1 MAVSA
6 GAIKAGRAY
15 VEVSLHD
22 RLAKGLKA
30 AQARLEAFG
39 SAVRNVGLGLA
50 GVGTAALAALGSTAW
65 SFASMGDAL
74 DDMAKRTGFSVE
86 ALSTLQFAA
95 GRSGTSL
102 EDLEKG
108 VRRMQGTLLDAEQGL
123 STAKRALAELGLK
136 WEDLKGLKPEEQF
149 ERIASGLAGVQDAS
163 RRAAIAQDLFGRSGT
178 ALVPMLRDLPEL
190 KKEAERLGLVIGG
203 PAAAAAAELQ
213 DRLEDLWAVL
223 KRTVFELGSALAP
236 VLLDILKPLTDLA
249 VCVGAWVRENKALVI
264 VLGAAAAAV
273 TALGVALAGL
283 GVGITLLGG
292 VVGSVATIVGVLSSI
307 GWPVVA
313 AVAGVVALGAA
324 LAALGG
330 YALHATGALAK
341 MADWLGPKF
350 AVLKRDAVTAFGGI
364 KDALEAGEYRLA
376 AQILW
381 QALRLEWA
389 RGSAKLLEVWVDLKE
404 RLLAIPIVGFL
415 VRDFQEGVEN
425 IRAAFAWLQDR
436 FAEVVDFLVARWR
449 EFRKELEGALALLRK
464 LPAVRLA
471 EWGLEKLFAPGEVK
485 RTAEDAERLAEAQAR
500 VRKEEEELARL
511 RGQAA
516 TAKAGKEA
524 EGEAP
529 GAEPEPTAALDLEEE
544 TRAKEAAKWREEL
557 AERIHRLR
565 LEQIEDEQ
573 DRELALLNEK
583 YNREQELARAQG
595 KTDEDLWNLEK
606 ARELEIEAIRKKY
619 ADQAAEE
626 AKRAAEERGRA
637 AADLE
642 GEIRR
647 AEIEAQMTGLEKDLA
662 LLDLER
668 EEAKRQ
674 AEELGFDPE
683 RIERLFDLRRQ
694 ILAQRGAGGEAIQSV
709 VGTFSAFAERIFG
722 GRSTA
727 ERTAKAAEKTAENTG
742 EIQRTMERGLR
753 VDLAFAP

>member
-1 MAVSA
+1 
-6 GAIKAGRAY
+6 
-15 VEVSLHD
+15 
-22 RLAKGLKA
+22 
-30 AQARLEAFG
+30 
-39 SAVRNVGLGLA
+39 
-50 GVGTAALAALGSTAW
+50 
-65 SFASMGDAL
+65 
-74 DDMAKRTGFSVE
+74 MAKRTGFSVE

-95 GRSGTSL
+95 TRSGTSL

-108 VRRMQGTLLDAEQGL
+108 IRRMQGTLLDAERGL
-123 STAKRALAELGLK
+123 AASKRALAELGLE

-163 RRAAIAQDLFGRSGT
+163 RRAALAQDLFGRSGT
-178 ALVPMLRDLPEL
+178 ALVPMLRDLPKLRE
-190 KKEAERLGLVIGG
+190 EAERLGLVIGG
-203 PAAAAAAELQ
+203 PAAAQAAELQ

-223 KRTVFELGSALAP
+223 KRTVFEIGSALAP
-236 VLLDILKPLTDLA
+236 VILDILKPLTDLA
-249 VCVGAWVRENKALVI
+249 VRVAAWVRENKALVI
-264 VLGAAAAAV
+264 VLGATAAAV
-273 TALGVALAGL
+273 TALGVTVTAL

-292 VVGSVATIVGVLSSI
+292 VVGAIATIAGAIASI
-307 GWPVVA
+307 GAPTL
-313 AVAGVVALGAA
+313 AVIAGVVVLGAA

-330 YALHATGALAK
+330 YALHTTGVLGK

-350 AVLKRDAVTAFGGI
+350 AVLKRDALAAFGGI

-415 VRDFQEGVEN
+415 VRDFQEGIQN
-425 IRAAFAWLQDR
+425 IRAAFDWLQDR
-436 FAEVVDFLVARWR
+436 FAEMVDFLVARWR
-449 EFRKELEGALALLRK
+449 EFRKELEWAFALLRK
-464 LPAVRLA
+464 LPAIRLA
-471 EWGLEKLFAPGEVK
+471 EWGLQKLFAPGEVK
-485 RTAEDAERLAEAQAR
+485 RTTEDANRLADAQAR

-511 RGQAA
+511 RDKAA
-516 TAKAGKEA
+516 RAKVEKEA
-524 EGEAP
+524 QETAP
-529 GAEPEPTAALDLEEE
+529 GAEQEPTAALDLGAE
-544 TRAKEAAKWREEL
+544 TQAKESAKWREEL

-573 DRELALLNEK
+573 DRELALLNDK

-606 ARELEIEAIRKKY
+606 ARDLELAAVRAKY

-668 EEAKRQ
+668 EEAMRQ
-674 AEELGFDPE
+674 ARELGLDPE
-683 RIERLFDLRRQ
+683 RI
-694 ILAQRGAGGEAIQSV
+694 
-709 VGTFSAFAERIFG
+709 
-722 GRSTA
+722 
-727 ERTAKAAEKTAENTG
+727 
-742 EIQRTMERGLR
+742 
-753 VDLAFAP
+753 